1 MSVNQNILKTPG
13 RASFAGVV
21 EQARSSPWRFKDLAS
36 SIMPTNREKAFKH
49 AIINALALLLVLFFM
64 ATLYGINVMLM
75 PFFRPLL
82 LALLFG
88 SFLHP
93 MKRSLTLQLKQIL
106 KEIYQDDVPIIAGLT
121 MPFKLFD
128 RVTTRWPI
136 QVLKHAKELCYFI
149 KTILHSDLTSAISIG
164 IGAISLTAIGGDSLM
179 KSVIFL
185 NLIAL
190 IRDTAQTDIC
200 LSDAYLHFLMR
211 SFVMVQLCWL
221 HNQIIYLLL
230 PIVIILKIL
239 LYLFRKLCLYLRVK
253 VTENLS
259 LLESSLISQPATIEL
274 SSEIDED
281 NIAKVESTMI
291 NENDMDID
299 SEEEKEKEM
308 SFDGEITTTTTK
320 HPISSSPTSAVT
332 QPKTTKKVASFGRIY
347 KPLAKFFQ
355 YLMEQFDGSLDTI
368 ASTCVICLMGLI
380 VCIATLFVS
389 FHIYSESAY
398 LIERVSL
405 SANDIIN
412 KNPDLKALL
421 PGNFTGVHSLLDGAV
436 KNTYEHGREWIRK
449 STRQLLSNAALDEFN
464 STLIERQMVEFW
476 DRAYS
481 LYTNSSSLGGEYHLK
496 DDGTPYDW
504 DRLFN
509 ALQSLNFSLCAQIF
523 KQNWDTLVSISDSIV
538 KLLKGNLSLATSLIT
553 ATLSILIMSGNALL
567 NFIMNLIIFLT
578 TLFYLLS
585 ASQEQY
591 IPLKLVKSLLPSDEL
606 QKKSRF
612 ATFNN
617 QNARGNKFT
626 RQQQLNEDEIFDS
639 VDESINAV
647 FTASLKMMAFHGLS
661 TWLLHR
667 LFELEVVYIPSVV
680 SALFGAVPF
689 IAPYWASVP
698 ACFDLWLA
706 GQKTQSI
713 LMLLIATIPS
723 SFVTT
728 AYYSEI
734 KNAGHP
740 YLTGLAIAGGVFV
753 FGIEGALFG
762 PMLLVFI
769 RLLYI
774 IGNKYI

>member
-1 MSVNQNILKTPG
+1 MSASQNLLKTPG

-21 EQARSSPWRFKDLAS
+21 EQTRSSPWRFKDLAS

-93 MKRSLTLQLKQIL
+93 MKRSLTIRLKHIL
-106 KEIYQDDVPIIAGLT
+106 KEIYEDDIPIIAGFT
-121 MPFKLFD
+121 MPFKIFD
-128 RVTTRWPI
+128 RVTTRWTI
-136 QVLKHAKELCYFI
+136 QVTTHIKELFLFI
-149 KTILHSDLTSAISIG
+149 KTILNKDLTSAISIAIAG
-164 IGAISLTAIGGDSLM
+164 ISIAAIGGDSLM
-179 KSVIFL
+179 KFVIFL
-185 NLIAL
+185 NSIAL
-190 IRDTAQTDIC
+190 IRDTSQTDIG
-200 LSDAYLHFLMR
+200 LSDAYLQFLIR
-211 SFVMVQLCWL
+211 SFVLVQLCWL
-221 HNQIIYLLL
+221 HNQIIYLLM
-230 PIVIILKIL
+230 PIVILLKVL
-239 LYLFRKLCLYLRVK
+239 LYLFRKLCIYLREK
-253 VTENLS
+253 VTENLN
-259 LLESSLISQPATIEL
+259 LLESSLIAQPAPTIEC
-274 SSEIDED
+274 DENLD
-281 NIAKVESTMI
+281 ELDQNSDELEKSADKLIPETHETSKSPSPNPNRRESFAK
-291 NENDMDID
+291 
-299 SEEEKEKEM
+299 
-308 SFDGEITTTTTK
+308 
-320 HPISSSPTSAVT
+320 
-332 QPKTTKKVASFGRIY
+332 IY
-347 KPLAKFFQ
+347 EPMAKFFQ
-355 YLMEQFDGSLDTI
+355 YIMEQFDGSLDTI
-368 ASTCVICLMGLI
+368 ASTSVICIMGLI
-380 VCIATLFVS
+380 VFVTALFLS

-398 LIERVSL
+398 LVERISI

-481 LYTNSSSLGGEYHLK
+481 LYTNSSSIGGEYHLK
-496 DDGTPYDW
+496 ENGTPYDW
-504 DRLFN
+504 DRLFH
-509 ALQSLNFSLCAQIF
+509 ALQSLNFTLCAQIF
-523 KQNWDTLVSISDSIV
+523 KQNWDTLVSVSDSIV

-553 ATLSILIMSGNALL
+553 ATISIVVMSGSALL
-567 NFIMNLIIFLT
+567 NFIMHLIVFIT
-578 TLFYLLS
+578 TLFYLLC
-585 ASQEQY
+585 ASEEEY
-591 IPLKLVKSLLPSDEL
+591 IPLQIVKSLLPNEEL
-606 QKKSRF
+606 QKKNRLNM
-612 ATFNN
+612 ALNRN
-617 QNARGNKFT
+617 RQIDKNK
-626 RQQQLNEDEIFDS
+626 EDEIFDS

-667 LFELEVVYIPSVV
+667 LFELEVVYIPSVI

-698 ACFDLWLA
+698 ACFDLWIS

-728 AYYSEI
+728 AFYSEI

-774 IGNKYI
+774 IGNKYL